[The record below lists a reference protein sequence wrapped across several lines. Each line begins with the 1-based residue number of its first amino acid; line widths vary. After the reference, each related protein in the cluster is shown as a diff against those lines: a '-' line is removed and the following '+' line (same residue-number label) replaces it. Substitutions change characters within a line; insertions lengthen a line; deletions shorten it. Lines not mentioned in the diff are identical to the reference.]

1 MKKTKTRMFTKSYM
15 EDYERER
22 EREITGRYGG
32 RERKKVGGAYP
43 PLEDQIRNGINNENC
58 MQLLCAHIY
67 RLALKER
74 HPEMTKISAP
84 TSCTYFG
91 TESVKK
97 KLVPWR

>member
-22 EREITGRYGG
+22 ERDHWAIWRPGEEEGRRG
-32 RERKKVGGAYP
+32 VS